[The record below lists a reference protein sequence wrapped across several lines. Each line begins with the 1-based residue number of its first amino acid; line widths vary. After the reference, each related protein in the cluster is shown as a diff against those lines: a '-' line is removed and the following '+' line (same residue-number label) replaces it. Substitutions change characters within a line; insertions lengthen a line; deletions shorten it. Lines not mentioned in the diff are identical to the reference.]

1 MSYNLKGK
9 SGEVIVEKNKD
20 LVSLYLSDIRKY
32 EILTKEEERE
42 LLIKVKE
49 GDFESKQKLI
59 LSNLR
64 LVVNI
69 AKSYTNKGLGF
80 IDLISEGNF
89 GLIHAIDKFDIEKGY
104 RFSTYAVWWIK
115 QAITKA
121 IVSKGREIRIPSYKH
136 DILNKVNKFIM
147 NHITNNSSYPNIE
160 VIAAGTSLPKEK
172 VEKVMLEFQDMLS
185 LNAAIGDD
193 IYLEDTISQD
203 DEDSLEEK
211 VINDIA
217 REEIN
222 HMLDWLKPRER
233 EILMLRYGLDGQ
245 EIHTLEEVGQKF
257 QITRERVRQIEKK
270 TLEKLKNKFSD
281 ELKMYLK

>member
-1 MSYNLKGK
+1 
-9 SGEVIVEKNKD
+9 VEKNKD

-32 EILTKEEERE
+32 EILTKEEEQA
-42 LLIKVKE
+42 LLKKVKE
-49 GDFESKQKLI
+49 GDSESKQKLI

-147 NHITNNSSYPNIE
+147 NYITNHSSYPNIE
-160 VIAAGTSLPKEK
+160 VIAKGTSLPKEK

-203 DEDSLEEK
+203 EEDSLEER
-211 VINDIA
+211 VINEIA

-233 EILMLRYGLDGQ
+233 EILMLRYGLGGQ
-245 EIHTLEEVGQKF
+245 EIHTLEEVGQRF

>member
-1 MSYNLKGK
+1 M
-9 SGEVIVEKNKD
+9 EKNKD

-32 EILTKEEERE
+32 EILTKEEEQA
-42 LLIKVKE
+42 LLRKVKE
-49 GDFESKQKLI
+49 GDSESKQKLI

-147 NHITNNSSYPNIE
+147 NYITNHSSYPNIE
-160 VIAAGTSLPKEK
+160 VIAKGTNLPKEK

-211 VINDIA
+211 VINEIA

-233 EILMLRYGLDGQ
+233 EILMLRYGLGGK
-245 EIHTLEEVGQKF
+245 EIHTLEEVGQRF